1 MTAEVLPESMKGEHH
16 ADFRS
21 CLCTFDLSLRRLG
34 RCSYLRQHSVR
45 SSLYRTPDEDVGF
58 WYRNLSSS
66 LNELKSI
73 PADAAP
79 LEKSN
84 MLMKLRETLV
94 DQGET
99 SVVVTVPP
107 GISIFPYNTLFALWC
122 AISAILAV
130 VSGFASFASNDD

>member
-1 MTAEVLPESMKGEHH
+1 
-16 ADFRS
+16 
-21 CLCTFDLSLRRLG
+21 
-34 RCSYLRQHSVR
+34 
-45 SSLYRTPDEDVGF
+45 
-58 WYRNLSSS
+58 
-66 LNELKSI
+66 
-73 PADAAP
+73 
-79 LEKSN
+79 